1 MDALPTNIDKKYK
14 WRDIPVVNKPHDVA
28 GISVSEIDLEDNQY
42 ETWEKQIDSLLVLLS
57 GEKKLMRVDELR
69 RGIESLGVNAY
80 NELSYYERWIASIS
94 KILVEKN
101 ILSQTEIDNR
111 IRKLRADGDLQ

>member
-1 MDALPTNIDKKYK
+1 ML
-14 WRDIPVVNKPHDVA
+14 NKPHDVA

-42 ETWEKQIDSLLVLLS
+42 ETWEKQIDALLVLLS

-69 RGIESLGVNAY
+69 RGIESLGVYVY

-111 IRKLRADGDLQ
+111 IRELRPDGDLR